1 MKPERIG
8 MIRAFKEGS
17 EAERNSKV
25 AKVFKRI
32 VIVMGEKEV
41 LGKVAV
47 VVVVVV
53 AVEPGEDDEGEIA
66 EDWLR

>member
-47 VVVVVV
+47 VVVVV